1 MTAFV
6 LYLNVV
12 SFYVKSNK
20 RINKKMGLKEGKESN
35 AKAICVESRGSYLFL
50 FVLVQTLCN
59 FSCLSKL
66 YVTFFLFRV
75 QNRTKPYKF
84 DKSKEK
90 EGNVSYNY
98 QAYYKFPC
106 RCSSVTAKPNP
117 RTYKH
122 MVPLSITDFVA
133 FAVIAR
139 KMKKKPTKFQKC
151 RNHTQSVERHFCSGT
166 HLDSRRLNKLK
177 NVQKLYKLTCTKI
190 CLFFKLLHK

>member
-139 KMKKKPTKFQKC
+139 KMKKNQ
-151 RNHTQSVERHFCSGT
+151 RNF
-166 HLDSRRLNKLK
+166 K
-177 NVQKLYKLTCTKI
+177 NVGTIRRASKDIFAVGHIWILDVETNSRMYKNCTN
-190 CLFFKLLHK
+190 

>member
-6 LYLNVV
+6 SYLNVV
-12 SFYVKSNK
+12 SFYVKSNE

-35 AKAICVESRGSYLFL
+35 AKAICVESRGNYLFL

-66 YVTFFLFRV
+66 YVTFFLFRI

-98 QAYYKFPC
+98 KFSC
-106 RCSSVTAKPNP
+106 RCSSVTANLKS

-133 FAVIAR
+133 FAVIA
-139 KMKKKPTKFQKC
+139 
-151 RNHTQSVERHFCSGT
+151 
-166 HLDSRRLNKLK
+166 
-177 NVQKLYKLTCTKI
+177 
-190 CLFFKLLHK
+190 